1 MPVLD
6 WIGKDKVVNHHL
18 DVPYHV
24 LERKYSFDENGMHD
38 KDNGSDNMII
48 HGDNLLAL
56 KSLLPQY
63 ENGIDCI
70 YIDPPYNTGNENWVY
85 NDNVNDPRIRKWLGQ
100 VVGAEGEDLSRHDKW
115 LCMMYPRLK
124 LLHRLLSPKG
134 AIFISIDDMECAN
147 LKMMCDEI
155 FGSDRFVSNVS
166 WQRTYAARNDSKGI
180 SNAVEHVLVYSKEP
194 GWNPNKLQRTAEM
207 NSKYGNPDSDVK
219 GDWRTDNA
227 FAPGA
232 ATHQGM
238 VYAVQNPF
246 TGDMIYPGNAR
257 CWTFGQDQTLEIMK
271 GWGAYELRDLH
282 DEEIRARICG
292 VDASEVRADV
302 KGIVLSVPL
311 DEARIT
317 AEQKLA
323 EGNWPK
329 YYFTKNGYG
338 GIAKKT
344 YLSEVGGRA
353 PTNFWSFSEAG
364 HTDEAK
370 KEMLS
375 IFDGSST
382 FDTPKPTRLIELIIK
397 IATQSNSIVLD
408 SFAGSGTTAH
418 AVLNANKSGG
428 NRRFILVEMMDYADS
443 ITAERVK
450 RVISGYSKDEEY
462 IIYDEEITAKNLSKG
477 AEIIEKAKQTA
488 KEAKDSGEYSSV
500 KQPKIEDGHLRVIA
514 IKKAKDQEPGIPGN
528 FSYYELGEQL
538 LKDGLL
544 NDSVEIERI
553 REYVYFTETK
563 QKISCSKDDEPFF
576 LGQHA
581 GNAYYFYYEKDGLT
595 TLDREFLHTVKT
607 KSSGYVIYAD
617 LCTLSESELERYH
630 ITFKKIPRDISR
642 L

>member
-1 MPVLD
+1 MPVLE

-24 LERKYSFDENGMHD
+24 LERKYSFDESGMHD

-85 NDNVNDPRIRKWLGQ
+85 NDNVNDPRIMKWLGQ

-124 LLHRLLSPKG
+124 LLQRLLSPKG
-134 AIFISIDDMECAN
+134 VIFISIDDNEQAT
-147 LKMMCDEI
+147 LKMLCNEI
-155 FGSDRFVSNVS
+155 FGLDCFVANIS
-166 WQRTYAARNDSKGI
+166 WQRTYSPRNDSKGI
-180 SNAVEHVLVYSKEP
+180 SAETEYILVYSKNP
-194 GWNPNKLQRTAEM
+194 GWNPQKLPRTDKM
-207 NSKYGNPDSDVK
+207 NSVYKNPDNDYTL
-219 GDWRTDNA
+219 WRTSDA
-227 FAPGA
+227 FAPSA

-238 VYAVQNPF
+238 VYAIQHPI
-246 TGDMIYPGNAR
+246 TGEYIYPYKGA
-257 CWTFGQDQTLEIMK
+257 CWPLEQSSMFEQVSE
-271 GWGAYELRDLH
+271 WADYEYKDLND
-282 DEEIRARICG
+282 DEQRAAVCG
-292 VDASEVRADV
+292 VPVETIRKGV
-302 KGIVLSVPL
+302 KAIVL
-311 DEARIT
+311 
-317 AEQKLA
+317 AEPIESSREKGLA
-323 EGNWPK
+323 IIKRGQWPK
-329 YYFTKNGYG
+329 FFFTKGGYG
-338 GIAKKT
+338 GIARKT
-344 YLSEVGGRA
+344 YLDDSKGKVV
-353 PTNFWSFSEAG
+353 TNFWPFAEAG
-364 HTDEAK
+364 HTDGAK
-370 KEMLS
+370 KELKN
-375 IFDGSST
+375 IFDDKV
-382 FDTPKPTRLIELIIK
+382 FDTPKPSTLIERIIR
-397 IATQSNSIVLD
+397 ISTGDDSVVLD

-418 AVLNANKSGG
+418 AVLNLNKAGG
-428 NRRFILVEMMDYADS
+428 NRKFILVELGDYADS
-443 ITAERVK
+443 TTAERVK
-450 RVISGYSKDEEY
+450 RVIAGYSKDEELVL
-462 IIYDEEITAKNLSKG
+462 YDEEITAKNLSKG

-544 NDSVEIERI
+544 NDSVGIERI
-553 REYVYFTETK
+553 REYVFFTETK